1 MLTAVADKWTDTVLP
16 TKYTLK
22 YFADVFARTRTLN
35 SIFNSFFYS
44 IASTAVDIVLGVAV
58 AFLVVRYRVWGSSVM
73 DTMAMLPL
81 AIPGIVVA
89 FGYVTGFSN
98 TLVDPRVNP
107 TILLIIAYAIRR
119 LPYMVRSSAA
129 GLQQTS
135 EVLEE
140 ASLNLGASPATTVR
154 RIVLPLVAANVIAG
168 SILCFSFAMLEVS
181 DSIILAMKESYYPIT
196 L

>member
-1 MLTAVADKWTDTVLP
+1 
-16 TKYTLK
+16 
-22 YFADVFARTRTLN
+22 
-35 SIFNSFFYS
+35 
-44 IASTAVDIVLGVAV
+44 
-58 AFLVVRYRVWGSSVM
+58 M

-196 L
+196 KAILMTQQEPPDGAYVACAFGVLGMVLLTASLLAAGKVMGKKMGGLFRI